1 MTDTRTEPGAA
12 RAVPAGGGDDLPL
25 LVMTRTTPTRLWNDS
40 ADPVELSAALGWGA
54 VGATANPVIALAA
67 LHADGPRW
75 RRRLAELAQR
85 HPVATESELG
95 WLVVEELSVAAAA
108 LLEQPF
114 LASGGRDGRLS
125 IQTDPRLWRDPER
138 LLAQAEHFD
147 RLAPNI
153 IVKIPATSAGLV
165 AIEEATA
172 RGISIN
178 ATVSFTVAQALAVGE
193 AVERGLRR
201 REGDGHD
208 VSGMGPVCTIMVGR
222 LDDWMKV
229 AADKAG
235 VTLDPGYFEWAGV
248 AAFKRAYGLYRER
261 GYRARLLSAAF
272 RNHMHWSELV
282 GGDVVVSPPFGWQ
295 QRLNASGIDPVPR
308 IEEPVAP
315 VVVDSLYRLVAEFRR
330 AYDPDGLTVADF
342 DTFGATRRTLR
353 QFLTAA
359 ADLDALVR
367 DVLLPDPD
375 RS

>member
-1 MTDTRTEPGAA
+1 VTDTRTEPG
-12 RAVPAGGGDDLPL
+12 PAGGVRAGAHGQPPL

-40 ADPVELSAALGWGA
+40 ADPLELSAALGWGA

-67 LHADGPRW
+67 LRADGPRW
-75 RRRLAELAQR
+75 RSRIAELAAQ
-85 HPVATESELG
+85 HGGATESELG
-95 WLVVEELSVAAAA
+95 LLVVKELSVAAAA
-108 LLEQPF
+108 LLEPAF
-114 LASGGRDGRLS
+114 RASGGRDGRLS
-125 IQTDPRLWRDPER
+125 IQTDPRLWRDPDR
-138 LLAQAEHFD
+138 LLAQAEDFD
-147 RLAPNI
+147 GLAPNI

-172 RGISIN
+172 RGVSIN
-178 ATVSFTVAQALAVGE
+178 ATVSFTVAQALAVGD
-193 AVERGLRR
+193 AVERGLHR
-201 REGDGHD
+201 REAAGHD
-208 VSGMGPVCTIMVGR
+208 VSAMGPVCTIMVGR

-229 AADKAG
+229 SAERAG

-272 RNHMHWSELV
+272 RNHMHWSQLV
-282 GGDVVVSPPFGWQ
+282 GGEVVISPPFGWQ

-308 IEEPVAP
+308 IDEPVAP
-315 VVVDSLYRLVAEFRR
+315 AVVDSLYRLVSEFRR
-330 AYDPDGLTVADF
+330 AYDPDGLAVGDF

-375 RS
+375 QS

>member
-1 MTDTRTEPGAA
+1 MSIEAAPRTSVEP
-12 RAVPAGGGDDLPL
+12 PL
-25 LVMTRTTPTRLWNDS
+25 LTMSRTTSTRLWNDS
-40 ADPVELSAALGWGA
+40 ADPGELRAAIGWGA
-54 VGATANPVIALAA
+54 VGATCNPVIALAA
-67 LHADGPRW
+67 LRGDGPRW
-75 RRRLAELAQR
+75 RARLAELAAD
-85 HPVATESELG
+85 HPRATESELG
-95 WLVVEELSVAAAA
+95 WLAVEELSVTAAA
-108 LLEQPF
+108 LLEPAF
-114 LASGGRDGRLS
+114 DASGGRDGRLS
-125 IQTDPRLWRDPER
+125 IQTDPRLWRDADR
-138 LLAQAEHFD
+138 LVEQAVHFD
-147 RLAPNI
+147 CLARNI
-153 IVKIPATSAGLV
+153 VVKIPATSAGIT

-178 ATVSFTVAQALAVGE
+178 ATVSFTVAQALAVGA

-201 REGDGHD
+201 RESDGHD

-248 AAFKRAYGLYRER
+248 AAFKRAYCLYRER

-295 QRLNASGIDPVPR
+295 RRLNASGIDPVPR
-308 IEEPVAP
+308 IDEPVAP
-315 VVVDSLYRLVAEFRR
+315 AVVDSLYRLVTEFRR
-330 AYDPDGLTVADF
+330 AYDPDGLAVADF

-359 ADLDALVR
+359 ADLAARVR
-367 DVLLPDPD
+367 DARLPDPD
-375 RS
+375 QG